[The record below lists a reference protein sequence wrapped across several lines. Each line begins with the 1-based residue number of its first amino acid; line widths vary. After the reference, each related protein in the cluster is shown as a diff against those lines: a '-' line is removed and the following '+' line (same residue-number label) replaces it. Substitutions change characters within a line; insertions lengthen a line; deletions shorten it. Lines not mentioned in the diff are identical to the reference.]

1 MPVIKPVFTAV
12 ASAPVAS
19 GGEVTT
25 VVTPTVTRYFATLTA
40 DMIGATE
47 TTIPAASFVDDAD
60 SPITELPE
68 LTGTDYFNVY
78 INGVLQQSSLS
89 TLTTASL
96 VLDTVDLIA
105 GVPVQI
111 EVGSFSNVVSTIT
124 TPPTI
129 SAPTITIIT

>member
-12 ASAPVAS
+12 ATAPVAT
-19 GGEVTT
+19 GGAVTT
-25 VVTPTVTRYFATLTA
+25 TVAPETSRFFVTITA
-40 DMIGATE
+40 GMIGATE

-60 SPITELPE
+60 GAVTTLPA
-68 LTGTDYFNVY
+68 LTASDYFNVY

-96 VLDTVDLIA
+96 VLATTDLTP
-105 GVPVQI
+105 GVPVQLEI
-111 EVGSFSNVVSTIT
+111 SSFAGVTSAIT
-124 TPPTI
+124 TQPTI